1 MSWHGFGNISRRR
14 THSGTPCPGTLP
26 RSLVRLIRLNRRE
39 PLKKISAVSV
49 YPIRIPLKKTCSA
62 VLCPFKKAI
71 CPENPRSLEKGRSLL
86 PLIIFIFRNLKK
98 ATSAP
103 QGASQ
108 SLMRP
113 ESRKSE
119 RSLFRVFLPFSCPDR
134 RNQRWKM
141 RVHETWSSRK
151 NELSS
156 DVWKFPLARRS
167 SPT

>member
-26 RSLVRLIRLNRRE
+26 RSLVRLIRLNWRE

-119 RSLFRVFLPFSCPDR
+119 DLCSEFSSLFRVR
-134 RNQRWKM
+134 TA
-141 RVHETWSSRK
+141 ETSGGRCVSMNMVSRMYV
-151 NELSS
+151 LAS